1 MEIFK
6 KKLVL
11 GFQNGLH

>member
-6 KKLVL
+6 KKMY
-11 GFQNGLH
+11 